1 MGQFVSLVA
10 EKEEPVCTDSQYR
23 WHHYPQWDYIIA
35 LSPKPKPSD
44 ILGCALWLLVDTR
57 SGSVIELVSRQGGLM
72 TKSEILALIN
82 ANPAC
87 HLATVEGD
95 APHVRGILLYGADD
109 SGLVFH
115 TGKTKDL
122 HRQLTRNPKVEICF
136 NDFQKGIQVRVS
148 GSVELVD
155 DIALKKEI
163 VAKRD
168 FLKPWVEQQGWDL
181 LVVYRLRRGK
191 ATTWTMQTNFD
202 PKTYVDL

>member
-1 MGQFVSLVA
+1 
-10 EKEEPVCTDSQYR
+10 
-23 WHHYPQWDYIIA
+23 
-35 LSPKPKPSD
+35 
-44 ILGCALWLLVDTR
+44 
-57 SGSVIELVSRQGGLM
+57 M
-72 TKSEILALIN
+72 TKSEVLALVN

-87 HLATVEGD
+87 HLAKVEGD
-95 APHVRGILLYGADD
+95 APRVRGILLYGADD
-109 SGLVFH
+109 NGLVFH

-122 HRQLTRNPKVEICF
+122 HRQLTRNPKVEVCF
-136 NDFQKGIQVRVS
+136 NDYQKGIQVRVS
-148 GSVELVD
+148 GSVEPVED
-155 DIALKKEI
+155 MALKKEI

>member
-1 MGQFVSLVA
+1 
-10 EKEEPVCTDSQYR
+10 
-23 WHHYPQWDYIIA
+23 
-35 LSPKPKPSD
+35 
-44 ILGCALWLLVDTR
+44 
-57 SGSVIELVSRQGGLM
+57 M

-95 APHVRGILLYGADD
+95 APHVRGILLYSADEK
-109 SGLVFH
+109 GLVFH

-122 HRQLTRNPKVEICF
+122 HRQLTMNPKVEFSF
-136 NDFQKGIQVRVS
+136 NDYQKGIQVRVS

-168 FLKPWVEQQGWDL
+168 FLRPWVEQQGWDM
-181 LVVYRLRRGK
+181 LVVYRLRKGR

>member
-1 MGQFVSLVA
+1 
-10 EKEEPVCTDSQYR
+10 
-23 WHHYPQWDYIIA
+23 
-35 LSPKPKPSD
+35 
-44 ILGCALWLLVDTR
+44 
-57 SGSVIELVSRQGGLM
+57 M

-95 APHVRGILLYGADD
+95 TPHVRGILLYSADD
-109 SGLVFH
+109 NGLVFH
-115 TGKTKDL
+115 TGNTKDL
-122 HRQLTRNPKVEICF
+122 HRQLTQNPKAEVCF
-136 NDFQKGIQVRVS
+136 NDYQKGIQVRVS

-155 DIALKKEI
+155 DMVLKKEI

-168 FLKPWVEQQGWDL
+168 FLKPWMEQQGWEM
-181 LVVYRLRRGK
+181 LVVYRLKKGK